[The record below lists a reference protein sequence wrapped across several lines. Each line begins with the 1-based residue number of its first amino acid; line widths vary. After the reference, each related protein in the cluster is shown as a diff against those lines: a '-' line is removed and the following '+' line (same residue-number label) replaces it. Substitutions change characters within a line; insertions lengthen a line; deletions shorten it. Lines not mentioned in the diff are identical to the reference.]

1 MNGYYA
7 AGMLAGILAV
17 AVYMGVKQR
26 RERAPRYDERQAL
39 SRARAGN
46 MAFWLLAA
54 LLLIDGF
61 LGELGVRWA
70 TPFVEMATLALAA
83 GTAYVLRCVWTD
95 AYFALKEKPRA
106 YVCLFA
112 VALAINAASS
122 GMAIASG
129 ELLEDGLLTF
139 RFLNLMIVL
148 MFASLLAAI
157 GLRRLRDRREEG
169 EA

>member
-1 MNGYYA
+1 MGGYYA
-7 AGMLAGILAV
+7 AGMLAGIWAV

-26 RERAPRYDERQAL
+26 RERAARYDERQAL
-39 SRARAGN
+39 SRVRAGN

-61 LGELGVRWA
+61 LGEMGVRWA

-112 VALAINAASS
+112 VALAVNAAS
-122 GMAIASG
+122 GVMAIAGG

-139 RFLNLMIVL
+139 RFLNLAITL
-148 MFASLLAAI
+148 MFAALLAAI
-157 GLRRLRDRREEG
+157 GIKRRRARREED